1 MVISVKNL
9 ALLGTSKLM
18 KFTEGLGSID
28 HLTEHTYT
36 AANTLALR
44 EIQLATKAFLRNC
57 SAPASLSW
65 NFPCIHPCTFRERF
79 SQQRGLKKLH
89 FYSWPQLKLCSRT
102 YTHTHTER
110 HTQLPACRPLLP
122 LALSVWIQSWE
133 PNPRWFSEKI
143 LPGLFFP
150 LCPRLSSGKT

>member
-1 MVISVKNL
+1 
-9 ALLGTSKLM
+9 M

-36 AANTLALR
+36 AAHTLALR

-79 SQQRGLKKLH
+79 SLQRGLKKLH

-102 YTHTHTER
+102 YTHTHTAPCLSPTSAISFICLNSKLRAQSPLVFRKDFARLVLPFMPPTLLWENIEKRRGER
-110 HTQLPACRPLLP
+110 R
-122 LALSVWIQSWE
+122 
-133 PNPRWFSEKI
+133 
-143 LPGLFFP
+143 G
-150 LCPRLSSGKT
+150 GGG